1 MKFVTSLHKSKAEYR
16 SGGPA
21 LELLL
26 LPGVLAPS
34 EGRAGTVLS
43 SWGSKSL
50 RDGPLYWLLY
60 KEGVTASTSQES
72 KEQSAPPPT
81 HPRLA
86 ISTQIERAVG
96 VQVQYPHYPPAVGNS
111 SILYI
116 LHFTLYSDSAYVY
129 DSRDSCGP
137 GRLPH
142 AQASQAAGKPMY
154 HLHPRRR
161 PLKTPRS

>member
-81 HPRLA
+81 PARGA
-86 ISTQIERAVG
+86 RARERGSAVG
-96 VQVQYPHYPPAVGNS
+96 GQ
-111 SILYI
+111 
-116 LHFTLYSDSAYVY
+116 
-129 DSRDSCGP
+129 
-137 GRLPH
+137 
-142 AQASQAAGKPMY
+142 
-154 HLHPRRR
+154 
-161 PLKTPRS
+161 